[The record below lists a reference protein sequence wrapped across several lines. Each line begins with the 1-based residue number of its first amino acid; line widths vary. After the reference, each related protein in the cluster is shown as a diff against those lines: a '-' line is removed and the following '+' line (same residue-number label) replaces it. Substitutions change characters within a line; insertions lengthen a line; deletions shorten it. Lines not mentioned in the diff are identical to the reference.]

1 MKRYVQ
7 RAYASLCLRE
17 DQRMFRWN
25 NEIKYVLSSLVVLS
39 VMFVC
44 RNLLTHGVLRNF
56 LVSFG
61 ILSISL
67 YLCTQKCL
75 IENKYD
81 NGKRL
86 L

>member
-1 MKRYVQ
+1 MLKRYVQ

-61 ILSISL
+61 VMDNSL
-67 YLCTQKCL
+67 YFCIQKYL
-75 IENKYD
+75 NEKKYD
-81 NGKRL
+81 NS
-86 L
+86 